1 MSVATAEVNG
11 TARIT
16 ANPPNSTPTTAT
28 DRSQTRGDSPTVCP
42 MCGVDDVALE
52 LADDHEPEQ
61 RERGNVQRLRE
72 ADGEDEDRADERAD
86 HGHDLDEADERA
98 DEQPVIQADDGFTGA
113 FQPARLIRAGHR
125 RRR

>member
-16 ANPPNSTPTTAT
+16 ANPPNSTPTA
-28 DRSQTRGDSPTVCP
+28 G
-42 MCGVDDVALE
+42 
-52 LADDHEPEQ
+52 
-61 RERGNVQRLRE
+61 
-72 ADGEDEDRADERAD
+72 ERARRR
-86 HGHDLDEADERA
+86 GTRLDEADE
-98 DEQPVIQADDGFTGA
+98 QPVSQAEDGFTGA